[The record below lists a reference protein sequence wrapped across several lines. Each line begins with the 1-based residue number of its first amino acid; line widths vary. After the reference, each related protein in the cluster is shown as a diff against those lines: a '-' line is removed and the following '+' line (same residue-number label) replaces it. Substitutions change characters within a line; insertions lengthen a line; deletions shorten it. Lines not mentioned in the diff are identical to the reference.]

1 MGLPALLCRLEMM
14 RERLVDCFA
23 RTGQGSRYPLPAPGI
38 LAATD
43 ATNWQYIVFHF
54 SSNPPHAALPLSTAN
69 NKTTKSKGKGG
80 GAGATLG
87 AWLIARRAPA
97 LL

>member
-1 MGLPALLCRLEMM
+1 M

-23 RTGQGSRYPLPAPGI
+23 QTGQESRYPLLAPGI

-43 ATNWQYIVFHF
+43 ATDRQYIVFHF
-54 SSNPPHAALPLSTAN
+54 SSNPPHAALPLSTTAN

-80 GAGATLG
+80 GAGVTLG
-87 AWLIARRAPA
+87 AWQIAGARQRYYDEI
-97 LL
+97 